1 MRMLLQF
8 KKGDIVRHLGLLDLQ
23 RTMQRALRRSGLPV
37 AYSKGFNPHIVMS
50 FASALS
56 SGIPGD
62 AELLDVSLCGDV
74 TEEECLGA
82 MNRVLPPSLAC
93 SRVRLV
99 DDRFPKVSASL
110 RSAQYKITLR
120 GGDARKIVQSIDRFL
135 AEEEKYGSFVFYIS
149 VASRRFGTEK
159 IEIAV
164 RILRKKVVEIVVI
177 RNVEQMPVVK
187 PGAFQLSVVNLKS
200 HRTYNVQSRSR
211 GSTGTCDVSCVL
223 RYLRFVKYDIYIF
236 HVRFLT

>member
-1 MRMLLQF
+1 MLLQF
-8 KKGDIVRHLGLLDLQ
+8 QKGDIVRHLGLLDLQ

-74 TEEECLGA
+74 TEEECLNA
-82 MNRVLPPSLAC
+82 MNRVLPPSLSC

-110 RSAQYKITLR
+110 RSAQYRIILR
-120 GGDARKIVQSIDRFL
+120 GGDAQRIAESIPAFL
-135 AEEEKYGSFVFYIS
+135 AEEEIMALRKTKKSETMVNIRPMIYALTAEYDQQTDTAVMIARVSFVEQATLKPDLLLEALGAYGGTQLPKCEI
-149 VASRRFGTEK
+149 RRTHLYGELNGQA
-159 IEIAV
+159 IPLID
-164 RILRKKVVEIVVI
+164 
-177 RNVEQMPVVK
+177 M
-187 PGAFQLSVVNLKS
+187 
-200 HRTYNVQSRSR
+200 
-211 GSTGTCDVSCVL
+211 
-223 RYLRFVKYDIYIF
+223 
-236 HVRFLT
+236 

>member
-1 MRMLLQF
+1 MLMQF

-37 AYSKGFNPHIVMS
+37 AYSKGFNPHMVMS

-74 TEEECLGA
+74 TEEECLLA
-82 MNRVLPPSLAC
+82 MNRVLPPALQA

-110 RSAQYKITLR
+110 RHAEYRITLF
-120 GGDARKIVQSIDRFL
+120 GGDAERICAAVPSFLEKEEIMALRKTKKSETMVNIRPMIHELS
-135 AEEEKYGSFVFYIS
+135 AEYNAEKDQTVLTARVSFVEAATLKPDLLLESLCTHAEAKLLRHEIRRTRLLGLVDGEP
-149 VASRRFGTEK
+149 VAL
-159 IEIAV
+159 ID
-164 RILRKKVVEIVVI
+164 
-177 RNVEQMPVVK
+177 M
-187 PGAFQLSVVNLKS
+187 
-200 HRTYNVQSRSR
+200 
-211 GSTGTCDVSCVL
+211 
-223 RYLRFVKYDIYIF
+223 
-236 HVRFLT
+236 

>member
-1 MRMLLQF
+1 MLLQF
-8 KKGDIVRHLGLLDLQ
+8 QKGDIVRHLGLLDLQ

-62 AELLDVSLCGDV
+62 AELLDVSLCGDT
-74 TEEECLGA
+74 TEEECLAA

-110 RSAQYKITLR
+110 RTAQYRIILR
-120 GGDARKIVQSIDRFL
+120 GSEARRIVECVPSFL
-135 AEEEKYGSFVFYIS
+135 DQEEIMALRKTKKNETMVNIRPMIHELIAEYDDQTDSAVMITRVSFVELATLKPDLLLEALCTYAGVQMPRHEI
-149 VASRRFGTEK
+149 RRTHLLGE
-159 IEIAV
+159 V
-164 RILRKKVVEIVVI
+164 DGQVVELI
-177 RNVEQMPVVK
+177 NM
-187 PGAFQLSVVNLKS
+187 
-200 HRTYNVQSRSR
+200 
-211 GSTGTCDVSCVL
+211 
-223 RYLRFVKYDIYIF
+223 
-236 HVRFLT
+236 